1 MQYTTLGRT
10 CLEVSVVGL
19 GGGGPSRLG
28 LEQGRPVD
36 GAVQLIQYGLDQGIN
51 LIDLGA
57 PYGTDELVAKAI
69 GKRRQEVILSAKTI
83 LGPPVWMF
91 EGTRTASRLSAR
103 FSEVMSFVT
112 SGSVIEKRLEA
123 TLRRIKTDY
132 VDIFSLHGVTP
143 GQCQA
148 ALDRLL
154 PALLRLK
161 EKGKVRFVG
170 ITESFGRDPGHLV
183 LADAVAGGG
192 FDTIMIG
199 LNFVNRTGNRIAAEA
214 KQHGTGVLAMHALR
228 PFRSKASTESL
239 LRGSGTSPA
248 ELTALLTAHGV
259 GSLQEAAMRFCRHDS
274 GADVVLTGTGDIG
287 HLRASLASAAAGP
300 LPRPLVAE
308 LSKMF
313 PGPAISC

>member
-1 MQYTTLGRT
+1 
-10 CLEVSVVGL
+10 VGL
-19 GGGGPSRLG
+19 GAGGPSRLG
-28 LEQGRPVD
+28 LEQGRPVE

-69 GKRRQEVILSAKTI
+69 GKRRQEVVLSAKTI

-103 FSEVMSFVT
+103 IGEVTSFVT

-123 TLRRIKTDY
+123 NLRRLKTDY
-132 VDIFSLHGVTP
+132 LDIFSLHGVTP

-161 EKGKVRFVG
+161 EKGKVRFIG
-170 ITESFGRDPGHLV
+170 ITEAFGRDPGHQV
-183 LADAVAGGG
+183 LADAVSGCA

-199 LNFVNRTGNRIAAEA
+199 LNLVNRMGSRFAAEA

-228 PFRSKASTESL
+228 PFRSRASTESL
-239 LRGSGTSPA
+239 LRNSGASLA
-248 ELTALLTAHGV
+248 ELIALLAAHGV

-274 GADVVLTGTGDIG
+274 GADVVLTGTGEIS
-287 HLRASLASAAAGP
+287 HLRANIAAAAAAP
-300 LPRPLVAE
+300 LPRTLAAE
-308 LSKMF
+308 LSRIF
-313 PGPAISC
+313 PGPEI

>member
-10 CLEVSVVGL
+10 GLKVSVVGL

-28 LEQGRPVD
+28 LEQGRPVE
-36 GAVQLIQYGLDQGIN
+36 GAVQLIQYALDQGIN

-57 PYGTDELVAKAI
+57 PYGTDQLVADAI

-83 LGPPVWMF
+83 LGPPVWML

-112 SGSVIEKRLEA
+112 SGRVIEKRLDA
-123 TLRRIKTDY
+123 TLRRLRTDY

-143 GQCQA
+143 GQCQS

-170 ITESFGRDPGHLV
+170 ITESFRRDPGHLV
-183 LADAVAGGG
+183 LANAVAGGG

-199 LNFVNRTGNRIAAEA
+199 LNFVNRTGSRLAAEA

-228 PFRSKASTESL
+228 PFHSNASTESL
-239 LRGSGTSPA
+239 LRGSGVSPA
-248 ELTALLTAHGV
+248 ELTALLAAHGV
-259 GSLQEAAMRFCRHDS
+259 ESLQEAAMRFCRHDS
-274 GADVVLTGTGDIG
+274 GADVVLTGTGEIS
-287 HLRASLASAAAGP
+287 HLRANIAAAAAGP
-300 LPRPLVAE
+300 LPRPLMAE
-308 LSKMF
+308 LNRIF
-313 PGPAISC
+313 PGPEI

>member
-1 MQYTTLGRT
+1 MRYTTLGRT
-10 CLEVSVVGL
+10 GLKVSVVGL
-19 GGGGPSRLG
+19 GAGGPSRLG

-36 GAVQLIQYGLDQGIN
+36 GAVKLIQYGLDQGIN

-57 PYGTDELVAKAI
+57 PYGTDQLVAKAI

-103 FSEVMSFVT
+103 FSEVMSSVT

-123 TLRRIKTDY
+123 TLRRLKTDY

-148 ALDRLL
+148 VLDRLL
-154 PALLRLK
+154 PALSRLK
-161 EKGKVRFVG
+161 EKGKVRFIG
-170 ITESFGRDPGHLV
+170 ITESFGRDPGHQV
-183 LADAVAGGG
+183 LAKTVAGGG

-199 LNFVNRTGNRIAAEA
+199 LNLANRAGSRVAAVA
-214 KQHGTGVLAMHALR
+214 KQHGTGVMAMCALR

-239 LRGSGTSPA
+239 LQGSGGSLV
-248 ELTALLTAHGV
+248 ELTALLAAHGV
-259 GSLQEAAMRFCRHDS
+259 GSLQEAAMRFCRHNS

-287 HLRASLASAAAGP
+287 HLRASLATAAAGP
-300 LPRPLVAE
+300 LPRPLAAE
-308 LSKMF
+308 LSRIF
-313 PGPAISC
+313 PGPEI

>member
-10 CLEVSVVGL
+10 GLEVSVVGL

-28 LEQGRPVD
+28 LEQGRSVD
-36 GAVQLIQYGLDQGIN
+36 GIAKLIQYGLDQGIN

-57 PYGTDELVAKAI
+57 PYGTDQLIADAI
-69 GKRRQEVILSAKTI
+69 GKRRQRLILSAKTI

-103 FSEVMSFVT
+103 FGEVTSLVT

-123 TLRRIKTDY
+123 NLRRLKTDY

-161 EKGKVRFVG
+161 EKGEVRFIG
-170 ITESFGRDPGHLV
+170 ITEAFGRDPGHKV
-183 LADAVAGGG
+183 LADAVST

-199 LNFVNRTGNRIAAEA
+199 LNLVNRTGSRLAAEA

-228 PFRSKASTESL
+228 PLRSRASTESL
-239 LRGSGTSPA
+239 LRNSGASLA
-248 ELTALLTAHGV
+248 ELTALLAAHSV

-274 GADVVLTGTGDIG
+274 GADVVLTGTGEIG
-287 HLRASLASAAAGP
+287 HLSANIASAAAGP
-300 LPRPLVAE
+300 LPRPLLEE
-308 LSKMF
+308 LSRIF
-313 PGPAISC
+313 PGPEF

>member
-1 MQYTTLGRT
+1 MQHTTLGRT
-10 CLEVSVVGL
+10 GLKVSVVGL
-19 GGGGPSRLG
+19 GAGGPSRLG

-57 PYGTDELVAKAI
+57 PYGTDQLVAKAI

-103 FSEVMSFVT
+103 FSEVMSFVA

-123 TLRRIKTDY
+123 TLRRLKTDY

-148 ALDRLL
+148 VLDRLL
-154 PALLRLK
+154 PALSRLK
-161 EKGKVRFVG
+161 EKGKVRFIG
-170 ITESFGRDPGHLV
+170 ITEAFGRDPGHKV
-183 LADAVAGGG
+183 LADAVSGGG

-199 LNFVNRTGNRIAAEA
+199 LNLANRAGSRVAAEA
-214 KQHGTGVLAMHALR
+214 KQHGTGVMAMCALR

-239 LRGSGTSPA
+239 MQGSGASLA
-248 ELTALLTAHGV
+248 ELTALLAAHGV

-287 HLRASLASAAAGP
+287 HLRASLVAAAAGP
-300 LPRPLVAE
+300 LPRPLAAE
-308 LSKMF
+308 LSRIF
-313 PGPAISC
+313 PGPEF

>member
-10 CLEVSVVGL
+10 GLKVSVVGL
-19 GGGGPSRLG
+19 GAGGPSRLG
-28 LEQGRPVD
+28 LEQGRPVE
-36 GAVQLIQYGLDQGIN
+36 GAVKLIQYALDQGIN

-83 LGPPVWMF
+83 LGPPVWML

-112 SGSVIEKRLEA
+112 SGRVIEKRLDA
-123 TLRRIKTDY
+123 TLRRLRTDC

-170 ITESFGRDPGHLV
+170 ITESFRRDPGHLV
-183 LADAVAGGG
+183 LANAVAGGG

-199 LNFVNRTGNRIAAEA
+199 LNFVNRTGSRLAAEA

-228 PFRSKASTESL
+228 PFHSNASTESL
-239 LRGSGTSPA
+239 LRGSGISPA
-248 ELTALLTAHGV
+248 ELTALLAAHGV
-259 GSLQEAAMRFCRHDS
+259 ESLQEAAMRFCRHDS
-274 GADVVLTGTGDIG
+274 GADVVLTGTGEIS
-287 HLRASLASAAAGP
+287 HLRANIAAAAAGP
-300 LPRPLVAE
+300 LPRPLMAE
-308 LSKMF
+308 LNRIF
-313 PGPAISC
+313 PGPEI